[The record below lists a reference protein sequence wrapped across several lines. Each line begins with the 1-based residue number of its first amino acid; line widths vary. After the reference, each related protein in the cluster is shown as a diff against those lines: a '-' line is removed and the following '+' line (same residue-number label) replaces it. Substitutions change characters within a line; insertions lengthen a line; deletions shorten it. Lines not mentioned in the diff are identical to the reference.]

1 MEGIIVIV
9 GLCLTFLPIILYCNY
24 LLKHVTT
31 KTNFDIHLEMV
42 SSKKGIL
49 GKIVAY
55 LDKILFTTTICSFGL
70 WMSEAFTEKKLLI
83 IFVISLILYIIVKYF
98 DEKFEK

>member
-1 MEGIIVIV
+1 MEGIIVVV
-9 GLCLTFLPIILYCNY
+9 GLCLTFLPIILFCHYI
-24 LLKHVTT
+24 LKHVTI

-49 GKIVAY
+49 GKIIAY
-55 LDKILFTTTICSFGL
+55 LCKILFALTISSFGL
-70 WMSEAFTEKKLLI
+70 WMSEIFTNEKYLT